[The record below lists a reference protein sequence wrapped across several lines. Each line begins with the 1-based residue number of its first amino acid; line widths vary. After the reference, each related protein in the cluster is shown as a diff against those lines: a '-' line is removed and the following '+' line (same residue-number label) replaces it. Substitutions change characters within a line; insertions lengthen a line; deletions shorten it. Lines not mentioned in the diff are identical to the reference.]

1 MKRMKLTRLRLN
13 RLIKEESAK
22 LLSEQEGRDMRAVD
36 DELDQ
41 LGSYISDLNQMAGQV
56 TVLMEEMAGRYGELS
71 ATTTYAVRTANAAA
85 EVSRR
90 FNIALDEMLKTY

>member
-1 MKRMKLTRLRLN
+1 
-13 RLIKEESAK
+13 
-22 LLSEQEGRDMRAVD
+22 MRAVD

-90 FNIALDEMLKTY
+90 FNAALAEMQRSY

>member
-13 RLIKEESAK
+13 RLIKEERAK

-90 FNIALDEMLKTY
+90 FNAALAEMQRSY

>member
-90 FNIALDEMLKTY
+90 FNAALAEMQRSY

>member
-13 RLIKEESAK
+13 RLIKEERAK
-22 LLSEQEGRDMRAVD
+22 LLSEQEGRDMHAVD

-71 ATTTYAVRTANAAA
+71 AKTTYDVRTANAAA

-90 FNIALDEMLKTY
+90 FNAALAEMQRSY